1 MTDATKK
8 LFADAINAGEIIL
21 WEDPGHGWLQVPLPL
36 INALKNECNL
46 EISGYSYKD
55 SRNAYLEEDCDLSA
69 FCACFPWVN
78 FRDYWGVRI
87 ERKYQEQIFI
97 RRLNHVA

>member
-8 LFADAINAGEIIL
+8 MFADAINAGEIVF
-21 WEDPGHGWLQVPLPL
+21 WEDPGHGWLQVPRPL
-36 INALKNECNL
+36 IAALKKEGM
-46 EISGYSYKD
+46 EISGYSYAD
-55 SRNAYLEEDCDLSA
+55 SNYMYLEEDCDASA
-69 FCACFPWVN
+69 FCNMFPWIN
-78 FRDYWGVRI
+78 FRDYWGTRI